1 MYFPSK
7 KPDLI
12 DKNIIKICMKKL
24 QKENPGKNIV
34 RFAQQQMKQEI
45 IEPIKQEIIEPIK
58 QEIIIEPK
66 VITIEQNQVDLIEP
80 TTNPCQT
87 NIMTN
92 KAIHCNQH
100 ICTMQPLDGKLLEP
114 SDSIMSNMGNICI
127 IVKNNTFDFI
137 KDNYGF
143 VLIIILLCILLYIRY
158 IEVQNKKNKKKNNI

>member
-66 VITIEQNQVDLIEP
+66 VITIEQNQIDLIEP

-158 IEVQNKKNKKKNNI
+158 IEVQNKKKNNI

>member
-34 RFAQQQMKQEI
+34 RFAQQQM
-45 IEPIKQEIIEPIK
+45 KQEIIEPIK

>member
-45 IEPIKQEIIEPIK
+45 IEPIKQEII
-58 QEIIIEPK
+58 IEPK
-66 VITIEQNQVDLIEP
+66 VITIEQNQIDLIEP

-158 IEVQNKKNKKKNNI
+158 IEVQNKKKNNI

>member
-45 IEPIKQEIIEPIK
+45 IEPIKQEII
-58 QEIIIEPK
+58 IEPK
-66 VITIEQNQVDLIEP
+66 VITIEQNQIDLIEP